1 MAKLYFVYSAMNAG
15 KTTGLLQVAYNYEE
29 RGMHAYLMTAKLDTR
44 TGTGT
49 ISSRIGLNRKADTF
63 YPGLNLE
70 LHIEKILESQEI
82 DCILI
87 DECQFLERAQVD
99 QLSAIVDKHN
109 IPVMCYGLRTDF
121 QGEFFSGSARLLA
134 IADELREIRTICF
147 CGRKASMVLRID
159 GDGIVISDGA
169 QIEIGGN
176 DRYISVCRA
185 HWMQKKPFASS
196 PCHQTASG
204 HLQKKLPLDELLHSE
219 E

>member
-29 RGMHAYLMTAKLDTR
+29 RGMHPYLMTAKLDTR
-44 TGTGT
+44 TGTAT
-49 ISSRIGLNRKADTF
+49 IASRIGLNRNAETF
-63 YPGLNLE
+63 YPGLNIQ
-70 LHIEKILESQEI
+70 LHIEKVIENQKV

-87 DECQFLERAQVD
+87 DESQFLERAQVN
-99 QLSAIVDKHN
+99 QLSTIVDKHN

-159 GDGIVISDGA
+159 ADGIVISDGA

-176 DRYISVCRA
+176 ERYISVCRA

-196 PCHQTASG
+196 PANPTASH
-204 HLQKKLPLDELLHSE
+204 HLQKKLPLDELLYPE
-219 E
+219 A